1 MPLWYIAKQPM
12 FFILSKLL
20 LVLISSLT
28 WVFILLIMAVTTKAK
43 VRKQRYLI
51 TGVVVFWLF
60 GNQFTA
66 NLLASTWDIEPYR
79 SQVTSYSAVIVL
91 GGFVSEDADG
101 KGHFNNAVDRFT
113 QATRLVSDGR
123 AKHLLFSGG
132 TADFNP
138 DKFSEAQFVKGELK
152 KLGFADS
159 LVLLDGKA
167 RNTFENAAYSKVLLQ
182 KANLKPP
189 YLLVTSAYHMRR
201 AMLIFKKAGLN
212 VIPYPCDYIVP
223 HGTVMPTYFVP
234 GTEAFGMF
242 NLYLKEM
249 VGYIVAA
256 LK

>member
-1 MPLWYIAKQPM
+1 ML
-12 FFILSKLL
+12 FILSKLL
-20 LVLISSLT
+20 LVFISPLT
-28 WVFILLIMAVTTKAK
+28 WVFILLILAATAK
-43 VRKQRYLI
+43 GHAKKQRLLI
-51 TGVVVFWLF
+51 SGVVVFWFF

-66 NLLASTWDIEPYR
+66 NLLANIWDVKPYR

-91 GGFVSEDADG
+91 GGFVSEGANG
-101 KGHFNNAVDRFT
+101 EGHFYNAVDRFT
-113 QATRLVSDGR
+113 QSTRLLANGT

-132 TADFNP
+132 NADIDP

-159 LVLLDGKA
+159 LILLESKA
-167 RNTFENAAYSKVLLQ
+167 RNTLENAAYSKILLQ
-182 KANLKPP
+182 KANLRPP

-201 AMLIFKKAGLN
+201 SMLIFKKAGLN
-212 VIPYPCDYIVP
+212 VIAYPCDYIVP

-242 NLYLKEM
+242 NLYIKEIA
-249 VGYIVAA
+249 GYCVAA